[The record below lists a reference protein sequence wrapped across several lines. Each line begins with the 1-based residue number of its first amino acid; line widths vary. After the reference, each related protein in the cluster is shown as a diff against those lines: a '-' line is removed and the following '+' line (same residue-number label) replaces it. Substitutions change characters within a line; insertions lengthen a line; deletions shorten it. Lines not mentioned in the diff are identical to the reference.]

1 MRRSTREA
9 KLKIVMKIMVF
20 SGSVG
25 PHPDCNFAFKFPIN
39 QSIFYRFP
47 TVASNTLFNMYI
59 HKLYTYFNF
68 IAGINKPNLY
78 MHTCAD
84 KCRYLQRD
92 VGSIQ
97 GGCAASEAVN
107 HQRSVPASISL
118 LRELLQDPVTLADD
132 AGTQI

>member
-1 MRRSTREA
+1 
-9 KLKIVMKIMVF
+9 
-20 SGSVG
+20 
-25 PHPDCNFAFKFPIN
+25 
-39 QSIFYRFP
+39 
-47 TVASNTLFNMYI
+47 
-59 HKLYTYFNF
+59 
-68 IAGINKPNLY
+68 

-84 KCRYLQRD
+84 KYRYLQRD

-132 AGTQI
+132 ASTQI